1 VVTWEPPSRETWN
14 GNLLGYH
21 VGYQEVSTEESNNV
35 AQSYTFKSVE
45 VRPHFGGEAVLQ
57 GLSKYTTYGIIVQV
71 RLLPVGSLQR
81 RQLVGCSKA
90 YNSRGSGPAS
100 DPVTARTLE
109 DAPTLPPLNVQC
121 SVLSAQS
128 LHISWE
134 PPLPEGRNGII
145 QGYKVTYHSAGEWFG
160 RVVGSGFFNR
170 SNCGACRQRRP
181 TDEDHQSAAHHHLRL
196 EETHEL

>member
-57 GLSKYTTYGIIVQV
+57 GLSKYTTYGIIVQ
-71 RLLPVGSLQR
+71 
-81 RQLVGCSKA
+81 A

-160 RVVGSGFFNR
+160 RVVGSGSFNR

-181 TDEDHQSAAHHHLRL
+181 TDEDHQSAAHHHLRA
-196 EETHEL
+196 TTDELLAL